1 MEITGK
7 LYAKGEIKTFGA
19 NGFQKQEIVIET
31 SEQYPQKIMIEF
43 TQDKTD
49 LTHPFEIGDDVKVG
63 INIRGREW
71 QSPLDEMKYF
81 NSIQGW
87 RIERV

>member
-1 MEITGK
+1 
-7 LYAKGEIKTFGA
+7 
-19 NGFQKQEIVIET
+19 
-31 SEQYPQKIMIEF
+31 MIEF

-49 LTHPFEIGDDVKVG
+49 LTNPFEIGDDVKVG
-63 INIRGREW
+63 INIKGREW
-71 QSPLDEMKYF
+71 QSPLGEMKYF